1 MKPARREQRIGA
13 LLVPAQSLLV
23 LVLFLPALYIFW
35 LSLNRSTYGKS
46 PEWVGLA
53 NYAAVLADPYFWTAT
68 LNTAIV
74 VNAIVLGEFV
84 LALGMALLFA
94 GWIPW
99 RRVMLALVLAPYAI
113 SEVVA
118 VVVWKFMMEPYT
130 GPVTLAL
137 KSVGLP
143 PLDWAV
149 EPSHGLAMVI
159 LLSIWHHLPF
169 SFVILYTALLGIPV
183 QLYESAR
190 VDGAGP
196 WARFRDITWPLLV
209 PAMLVAVIFRYIF
222 AFRIF
227 SEVWLLTGGGPAR
240 STEVLAVYLYR
251 QAFRYS
257 EFGPAAATGWLML
270 LASLLMGAWYLQ
282 QLYKRMF
289 ADAAS

>member
-1 MKPARREQRIGA
+1 MKSSPRHWA

-23 LVLFLPALYIFW
+23 LVLFVPALYVFW
-35 LSLNRSTYGKS
+35 LSLTRSTYGKS
-46 PEWVGLA
+46 PVWAGLA
-53 NYAAVLADPYFWTAT
+53 NYAAVLSDPYFWTAT

-74 VNAIVLGEFV
+74 VNAVVFGEFLFA
-84 LALGMALLFA
+84 LAVAMLFA

-99 RRVMLALVLAPYAI
+99 RRLMIALVLAPYAI

-137 KSVGLP
+137 KALGLS

-169 SFVILYTALLGIPV
+169 TFIILYTALLGIPKE
-183 QLYESAR
+183 LYEAAQ
-190 VDGAGP
+190 VDGAGA
-196 WARFRDITWPLLV
+196 WARFRDITLPLLV
-209 PAMLVAVIFRYIF
+209 PAMLVAVVFRYIF

-251 QAFRYS
+251 QAFRYA
-257 EFGPAAATGWLML
+257 EFGAAAATGWLML
-270 LASLLMGAWYLQ
+270 IASLLMGSWYIHQ
-282 QLYKRMF
+282 MYKRMF
-289 ADAAS
+289 VDASR